1 MPTSNLQRP
10 GNEKIAQFVALQ
22 AENEQDN
29 GPAPI
34 AVPLGLRQFVTITID
49 HDIGLPR
56 RSDGIGHHLRR
67 IGVISAWLS
76 EETAA
81 RIERKGFP
89 AQSPLSANDQAKLR
103 NKEWHRAVDEAK
115 AIENHYHLRFEPIDG
130 YNVFDKYQGQYQA
143 LIDEAGAIEN
153 KYQAIIDAAALA
165 DDGDEGK
172 DGNNVFAATSQRRRG
187 GKKYS
192 GTDIGLP
199 VTNAAAS
206 ATGGDVIELSSSSS
220 SSEDSNDAPS
230 DSPAASL
237 KAEKVPEKGATGAKS
252 STSTD
257 GNDST
262 ANAVSIDELRALAET
277 AIDEL
282 NSVDSK
288 GSSSYCD
295 RLLSTIAFCKTAHG
309 RLRAYYRRSSMVNF
323 TSHDRKDAAEFLRRL
338 EKACQRATDI
348 AQNFGSSSSAARSS
362 TEIDQSSNGVI
373 DALPSSG
380 RARANAN
387 SNSPATSVDLG
398 CLALYSN
405 ELAELQKHLQEHN
418 HSDLADALS
427 SCTGLARQLKSLIDG
442 STQITFLEK
451 ADKVLSDMNEAIEK
465 GSILIGESLNDPTS
479 APAPTS
485 IKPTPTGSISAGTGP
500 SAKKPRSS
508 YKPHTH
514 AYQSRHFA
522 FGSEASYGGAAAF
535 DAMAKEAHGSAAWL
549 SGIDG
554 RSAGF
559 VAGALASSLMD
570 SRGSNRRGRPR
581 SAINTIQFPSD
592 GATDAERCAFLAMAM
607 RDSRFDPDP
616 GSRNYGLCCAFQSFA
631 DAAARFVISY
641 PNNMG
646 SPVRRGFVHK
656 RAVQLYKCL
665 RELLKKAKP
674 LTPSKICNTL
684 YFPQD
689 GPNMKL
695 IHEYFEHGTI
705 SAERFEVELSM
716 YNQIDW

>member
-10 GNEKIAQFVALQ
+10 GNEKVAQFVELQ
-22 AENEQDN
+22 AKNEQDN

-34 AVPLGLRQFVTITID
+34 AVPLGLRPFVSTTID
-49 HDIGLPR
+49 HVIGLPR
-56 RSDGIGHHLRR
+56 RSDGIGHHLRQ

-81 RIERKGFP
+81 RIELKGFP

-115 AIENHYHLRFEPIDG
+115 AIENHYHLLFEPIDG
-130 YNVFDKYQGQYQA
+130 YNVFDKYQARYQA

-153 KYQAIIDAAALA
+153 KCQAIIDAATLA
-165 DDGDEGK
+165 NDGDEGE
-172 DGNNVFAATSQRRRG
+172 DGNNVFAATSQRRRE
-187 GKKYS
+187 GKKSS
-192 GTDIGLP
+192 GADIGLP

-206 ATGGDVIELSSSSS
+206 TTGGDVIELLSSSSS

-237 KAEKVPEKGATGAKS
+237 KAEKGATGAKS

-257 GNDST
+257 GNGST
-262 ANAVSIDELRALAET
+262 IEDVSIDELRALAET

-282 NSVDSK
+282 NSVDST
-288 GSSSYCD
+288 GSLSDLD
-295 RLLSTIAFCKTAHG
+295 RLISTIVFCETAHG
-309 RLRAYYRRSSMVNF
+309 RLRAYYHRSSMVNF
-323 TSHDRKDAAEFLRRL
+323 TSQDRKDAAEFLRRL
-338 EKACQRATDI
+338 VKACQRATDI

-362 TEIDQSSNGVI
+362 TEIDQSSNGDI

-405 ELAELQKHLQEHN
+405 ELAELQKHLQDQN
-418 HSDLADALS
+418 HSDLANALS

-442 STQITFLEK
+442 STQITFLAK

-500 SAKKPRSS
+500 WAKKPRTS
-508 YKPHTH
+508 YKTHTH

-522 FGSEASYGGAAAF
+522 FGSEASYGGAAAN

-549 SGIDG
+549 SDIDG

-581 SAINTIQFPSD
+581 SAINAIQFPSD

-616 GSRNYGLCCAFQSFA
+616 GCCNYGLCCAFQSFA
-631 DAAARFVISY
+631 DASARFVISY

>member
-1 MPTSNLQRP
+1 MQRP

-187 GKKYS
+187 GKKS
-192 GTDIGLP
+192 SDTDIGLP

-206 ATGGDVIELSSSSS
+206 TSGGDVIELSSSSSS

-237 KAEKVPEKGATGAKS
+237 KAEKGATGAKS

-257 GNDST
+257 GNGST
-262 ANAVSIDELRALAET
+262 IEDVSIDELRALAET

-282 NSVDSK
+282 NSVDST
-288 GSSSYCD
+288 GSSSD
-295 RLLSTIAFCKTAHG
+295 LDVKIRMASDFC
-309 RLRAYYRRSSMVNF
+309 
-323 TSHDRKDAAEFLRRL
+323 
-338 EKACQRATDI
+338 
-348 AQNFGSSSSAARSS
+348 
-362 TEIDQSSNGVI
+362 
-373 DALPSSG
+373 
-380 RARANAN
+380 
-387 SNSPATSVDLG
+387 
-398 CLALYSN
+398 
-405 ELAELQKHLQEHN
+405 
-418 HSDLADALS
+418 
-427 SCTGLARQLKSLIDG
+427 
-442 STQITFLEK
+442 
-451 ADKVLSDMNEAIEK
+451 
-465 GSILIGESLNDPTS
+465 
-479 APAPTS
+479 
-485 IKPTPTGSISAGTGP
+485 
-500 SAKKPRSS
+500 
-508 YKPHTH
+508 
-514 AYQSRHFA
+514 
-522 FGSEASYGGAAAF
+522 
-535 DAMAKEAHGSAAWL
+535 
-549 SGIDG
+549 
-554 RSAGF
+554 
-559 VAGALASSLMD
+559 
-570 SRGSNRRGRPR
+570 
-581 SAINTIQFPSD
+581 
-592 GATDAERCAFLAMAM
+592 
-607 RDSRFDPDP
+607 
-616 GSRNYGLCCAFQSFA
+616 
-631 DAAARFVISY
+631 
-641 PNNMG
+641 
-646 SPVRRGFVHK
+646 
-656 RAVQLYKCL
+656 
-665 RELLKKAKP
+665 
-674 LTPSKICNTL
+674 
-684 YFPQD
+684 
-689 GPNMKL
+689 
-695 IHEYFEHGTI
+695 
-705 SAERFEVELSM
+705 
-716 YNQIDW
+716 